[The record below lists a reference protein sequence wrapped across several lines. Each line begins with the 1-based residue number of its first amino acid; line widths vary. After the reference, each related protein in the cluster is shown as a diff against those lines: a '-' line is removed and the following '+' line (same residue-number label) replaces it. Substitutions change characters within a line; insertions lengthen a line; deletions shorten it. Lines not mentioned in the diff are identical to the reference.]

1 MIELSMCSNY
11 VALYHIMDD
20 ELKLD
25 ETTLILLKIIKDK
38 DTSIKALSNKL
49 EGC

>member
-1 MIELSMCSNY
+1 
-11 VALYHIMDD
+11 MDD

-25 ETTLILLKIIKDK
+25 ETTLILLKTIEDK

-49 EGC
+49 EAYYTCTRFC